1 MTGTLH
7 MGVFLPLTGTLHMGV
22 FLQLELYYFQ
32 GKNITKVTQCDV
44 QTLLT
49 EDGACAY
56 VEAL

>member
-7 MGVFLPLTGTLHMGV
+7 MSVFLPLTGTLHMSV
-22 FLQLELYYFQ
+22 FLQLEFFYFQ
-32 GKNITKVTQCDV
+32 GKNITKVTQCDA

-49 EDGACAY
+49 EEGACAC